1 MIGGIYGDL
10 AASTY
15 LRDPKVF
22 YKQLFDEKATI
33 SEYGLATL
41 AAANILRNHQGDYP
55 DKDRIRCREVVQ
67 HYLDDTDY
75 RVTRISEKAEIWKYD
90 PNMRVTPVA
99 QGLLLNRLATNAL
112 ISDDPEKTD
121 FGLFF
126 DDNINKPE
134 GYARIFIRTM
144 ITRLSSG
151 ATKDEV
157 YEELGGIFKDI
168 RKQWHW
174 KERESVLDLLMRAW
188 DCFYNSFDFGSAIH
202 NAVRYPNSNTR
213 QLASLTGLIAESM
226 YGCRTYFIKSKFTS
240 GGSPETFLELPKA
253 IFEKY
258 ENDLTYAKKQM
269 VWNNVFWPKND
280 ARTNV
285 EWHTYHSVASH
296 FEGFV
301 ISKEIRRR
309 ILRSFEPGWDSRY
322 SFYLDNGW
330 IYLCRSFHIIGR
342 FKILPSGT
350 DFKISHIQQSDQ
362 GHEFDSAFV
371 AAFDVVRYDWATLG
385 QLRFKY
391 LKNYYSIVEIE
402 TECPTE
408 YRGTIKEKFWQGEKK
423 FYETQM
429 ENLGKWIEEGKK
441 FITSVSSPR
450 VVEKAKQ
457 LGQESMGVLYYICQR
472 CPQSSVEDKLELI
485 MEY

>member
-33 SEYGLATL
+33 SEYGLAIL
-41 AAANILRNHQGDYP
+41 AAANILRNHQGDYT

-126 DDNINKPE
+126 DDNIDKPE

-269 VWNNVFWPKND
+269 AWNNVFWPKND

-342 FKILPSGT
+342 FKILPYGT
-350 DFKISHIQQSDQ
+350 DFKITHIQQSDQ

-371 AAFDVVRYDWATLG
+371 AAFDVVRCDWATLG

-391 LKNYYSIVEIE
+391 LNNYYSHVEIE
-402 TECPTE
+402 TECPKE
-408 YRGTIKEKFWQGEKK
+408 YRGTIKEKFWQVEKK

-429 ENLGKWIEEGKK
+429 ENLGNWIEEGKT

-457 LGQESMGVLYYICQR
+457 LGQESMGVLYYICQG
-472 CPQSSVEDKLELI
+472 CPPSSVEDKLELI